1 MTRDRPS
8 VLVLGGYGVFGGHV
22 ARMLARDG
30 DFRLLIA
37 GRSAQKAAAFAEEL
51 RAGGGDVAGI
61 GVDIAN
67 GVRPVLA
74 KTGARLVIHAA
85 GPFQGQNHD
94 VADACIAA
102 GADYID
108 LADGR
113 AFVDGFGALDERAR
127 RAGTLAITG
136 ASSVPGLSSAVADH
150 LARDLAE
157 VHRIAIAITPGN
169 RAPRG
174 RAVVAAVLGLAGQ
187 KIPSWNEGRS
197 SAVRAW
203 GGLRRHT
210 LRLPD
215 GTTVGPR
222 WFADW
227 DVPDNVLF
235 PARYRVRDAVQFS
248 AGLELGI
255 MHLGLWALS
264 WAVRSG
270 VAGSLAPLTPVV
282 HAAADMLKPFG
293 TDRGGM
299 FVEMS
304 GVDRGGRERR
314 RRWTLIAESGD
325 GPRIPAVPA
334 VILARKRLRDR
345 LDRVGAMPC
354 LGLFSLGEF
363 EDAVSGLDIRCGMED
378 LPPA

>member
-22 ARMLARDG
+22 ARMLARDR
-30 DFRLLIA
+30 DFRVLIA
-37 GRSAQKAAAFAEEL
+37 GRSAQKAGAFAEEL
-51 RAGGGDVAGI
+51 RNGGDVTGI

-67 GVRPVLA
+67 GIQSILA
-74 KTGARLVIHAA
+74 ETGARLVIHAA
-85 GPFQGQNHD
+85 GPFQGQD
-94 VADACIAA
+94 YGVAEACIAA

-113 AFVDGFGALDERAR
+113 AFVDGFGVMDERAR
-127 RAGTLAITG
+127 RAGVLAVTG

-150 LARDLAE
+150 LSQDLAE

-174 RAVVAAVLGLAGQ
+174 RAVVAAVLGLAGREM
-187 KIPSWNEGRS
+187 PTWDGGRS
-197 SAVRAW
+197 TVVRAW

-235 PARYRVRDAVQFS
+235 PARYRVRDAVQFR

-270 VAGSLAPLTPVV
+270 VVRSLAPLTPIV
-282 HAAADMLKPFG
+282 HAAADMLRPFG

-304 GVDRGGRERR
+304 GIDHGGRERR
-314 RRWTLIAESGD
+314 RRWTLIAGSGD

-334 VILARKRLRDR
+334 AILARKRLRNQ
-345 LDRVGAMPC
+345 LDRVGATPC
-354 LGLFSLGEF
+354 LGQFSLGEF
-363 EDAVSGLDIRCGMED
+363 EDAVSGLDIRCAIED
-378 LPPA
+378 FPPA